1 MSLRAINEIV
11 VHLESF
17 RNIELWY
24 QGLYF
29 ISIEI
34 AYIQAIGQVT
44 KVHRIWLSLWTL
56 TLLRTRKTSTQ
67 MSSPRS
73 TTTTK

>member
-44 KVHRIWLSLWTL
+44 KVHRIWLSLWML
-56 TLLRTRKTSTQ
+56 TLLLTRKTSTP

>member
-17 RNIELWY
+17 RNIELWF

-29 ISIEI
+29 ISIEVV
-34 AYIQAIGQVT
+34 YQQQAGQIIKVLHKIKIGC
-44 KVHRIWLSLWTL
+44 
-56 TLLRTRKTSTQ
+56 
-67 MSSPRS
+67 
-73 TTTTK
+73 

>member
-44 KVHRIWLSLWTL
+44 KVHRI
-56 TLLRTRKTSTQ
+56 
-67 MSSPRS
+67 
-73 TTTTK
+73 